1 MRSATRRSSG
11 LRTGIAYFPWHSRDA
26 ISRSLCFIQGEAD
39 RVRLILSSGLAG
51 FQEGPTKAHTDSL
64 GILWPCRQTT
74 HNETRCYRFDYVG
87 IVVPIRRT
95 EIDLRI
101 IVPRTTAQHTV
112 VFTDRLLLQVL
123 TRSPRRRAGTV
134 PTKSSKIK
142 KVVFHRKISARFAVK
157 ESGSKRGEGKEPS
170 RQTTHNETRR
180 HRRDHAGH
188 RRPDTKNG
196 E

>member
-1 MRSATRRSSG
+1 MPSPAPCVLSRGKPTG
-11 LRTGIAYFPWHSRDA
+11 LGSFLALAW
-26 ISRSLCFIQGEAD
+26 QGSKRAPPRLTLIHQAFYGLAD
-39 RVRLILSSGLAG
+39 R
-51 FQEGPTKAHTDSL
+51 QHTTKPVVIVSIT
-64 GILWPCRQTT
+64 W
-74 HNETRCYRFDYVG
+74 G

-142 KVVFHRKISARFAVK
+142 KVVFHREISARFAVK

-170 RQTTHNETRR
+170 RQTTHNETRSYR
-180 HRRDHAGH
+180 LDHVGY
-188 RRPDTKNG
+188 
-196 E
+196 